1 MYQTIP
7 VRHLDAWLEQG
18 YTGRLIDLRT
28 PEEYNVSHLC
38 EAENIPFLWL
48 QDNRQTLTGER
59 PLLVCGWYDWMGYE
73 VYNLGGGYRFYQ
85 GKYQCSLR

>member
-7 VRHLDAWLEQG
+7 VRYLDAWLEQG

-38 EAENIPFLWL
+38 EAENIPFFHWAFRY
-48 QDNRQTLTGER
+48 NRADT
-59 PLLVCGWYDWMGYE
+59 
-73 VYNLGGGYRFYQ
+73 YR
-85 GKYQCSLR
+85 

>member
-7 VRHLDAWLEQG
+7 VRYLDAWLEQG

-48 QDNRQTLTGER
+48 QDNRRGSDRIWAFTDFLY
-59 PLLVCGWYDWMGYE
+59 LLFG
-73 VYNLGGGYRFYQ
+73 
-85 GKYQCSLR
+85 

>member
-7 VRHLDAWLEQG
+7 VRYLDAWLEQG

-48 QDNRQTLTGER
+48 CLII
-59 PLLVCGWYDWMGYE
+59 
-73 VYNLGGGYRFYQ
+73 
-85 GKYQCSLR
+85 K